1 MTKFLEWLAGLAA
14 IIGLWLAVLCERMNS
29 NGVDSVWKI
38 RPYPYLVLTWPIILV
53 AIFGVYSLLTIA
65 RRVYDFNNCPEA
77 AEELLQQIKEAK
89 ADLKLKGLDCDTSN

>member
-65 RRVYDFNNCPEA
+65 RRVYDFNNCQEA

-89 ADLKLKGLDCDTSN
+89 ADLKLKGLDCDT